1 MEVSSPLMSWSTKM
15 VKMVITLVQE
25 FKIQQRTANERVEV
39 HILLHL
45 QLLQCIIIIPQ
56 RQIPVPVEGSIN
68 LPQMRSY
75 NNQSGE
81 HVAIS
86 SHGTR

>member
-1 MEVSSPLMSWSTKM
+1 MNPPARM
-15 VKMVITLVQE
+15 VHDPVPSYI
-25 FKIQQRTANERVEV
+25 I
-39 HILLHL
+39 
-45 QLLQCIIIIPQ
+45 IIIIPQ
-56 RQIPVPVEGSIN
+56 WQIPVPVEGSIN

>member
-1 MEVSSPLMSWSTKM
+1 M

-25 FKIQQRTANERVEV
+25 FKVQQHTANETNERVEV

-56 RQIPVPVEGSIN
+56 RQVPVPVEGSIN